1 MSRAYSDIAFTPVV
15 RDMQT
20 QMGSRAGYEAFDHT
34 DDRRDQLGQAE
45 ADFIQARDSFY
56 QATVSETGWP
66 YVQHRGGPQG
76 FVRVLDAKTIAY
88 ADFRGNR
95 QYISVGN
102 LKTNDRV
109 SIIFMDY
116 AHQRRLKI
124 LGRVRLIDE
133 AQDPALVAR
142 LEMPSY
148 RARVERAFVITV
160 DAYDWNCPQHITP
173 RYTEAEVRSVLDDY
187 KSQIQQLQQ
196 QLSVAQQQ
204 IVQAAQPTQPTQL
217 GAGPLRLAITG
228 VRQLSPRVRAY
239 ELRDVNGQALPQ
251 VCAGAHL
258 DVPVQ
263 LASGVVSHRRYS
275 ISSNPTR
282 RDAYEIAVLREDAGS
297 GGSAAVHETYQIG
310 MVLGCAMP
318 GNDFPLVH
326 EGGVAVLV
334 AAGIG
339 ITPIK
344 AMALELLAQGREFV
358 LHYAYRTR
366 QQAAYL
372 DRLERQIGAR
382 LIRHDASESS
392 KLQAQTLLSELPD
405 GAHVYV
411 CGPQGLI
418 QSITDAA
425 RTAGVAPHRIHHE
438 QFTVTAHN
446 GQKPFVIRLAKAG
459 VDVPVPAQAT
469 ALQAIEDAGVNLQSG
484 CRTGTCGACAVKVK
498 GGQVDHKDTVLTPD
512 QRAEGWMCLCVSRAQ
527 SDELVLDL

>member
-76 FVRVLDAKTIAY
+76 FVRVLDAKTLAY

-102 LKTNDRV
+102 LKTHDRV

-116 AHQRRLKI
+116 ANQRRLKI
-124 LGRVRLIDE
+124 LGRVKLVDE

-142 LEMPSY
+142 LEVPSY

-160 DAYDWNCPQHITP
+160 EAYDWNCPQHITP
-173 RYTEAEVRSVLDDY
+173 RYTEVEVRAVLDDY
-187 KSQIQQLQQ
+187 QSQIKQLQQ
-196 QLSVAQQQ
+196 QLDAAQHQMA
-204 IVQAAQPTQPTQL
+204 QAAPLTKL
-217 GAGPLRLAITG
+217 GEGPLQLVVTG

-239 ELRDVNGQALPQ
+239 ELRDVHGQALPQ
-251 VCAGAHL
+251 VRAGAHL
-258 DVPVQ
+258 DVPVK
-263 LASGVVSHRRYS
+263 LASGAVSHRRYS

-310 MVLGCAMP
+310 LVLACAMP

-326 EGGVAVLV
+326 ADGPAVLV

-344 AMALELLAQGREFV
+344 AMALELQAQGRDFV
-358 LHYAYRTR
+358 LHYAYRSR

-372 DRLERQIGAR
+372 DRLERQVGAR
-382 LIRHDASESS
+382 LIRHDASESN
-392 KLQAQTLLSELPD
+392 KLDAQALLRDVPA

-418 QSITDAA
+418 QAVRDAA
-425 RTAGVAPHRIHHE
+425 QAGGVAPDRVHHE
-438 QFTVTAHN
+438 QFVAAAPA
-446 GQKPFVIRLAKAG
+446 GQKPFVIHLAKAG
-459 VDVPVPAQAT
+459 YKVWVSAQAS
-469 ALQAIEDAGVNLQSG
+469 ALQALEEAGVDLPSG
-484 CRTGTCGACAVKVK
+484 CRTGTCGACAVKVQS
-498 GGQVDHKDTVLTPD
+498 GQVQHRDTVLTPVLK
-512 QRAEGWMCLCVSRAQ
+512 AAGLMCPCVSRAQ
-527 SDELVLDL
+527 SEELVLDL